1 MSSKIFPVQRPT
13 VCVIVTLVV
22 AFLAAQVPLP
32 SNRCSVF
39 VALRGT
45 SISHVRNAFGKELV
59 NVYSCACVAQ
69 NELVGLAICD
79 IGNVDKQSRIE
90 SRIVCLLD
98 AVEDVVRLPHSLSE
112 PAVVGLE
119 DLVAVFCSGQLW
131 PHKSQRQCSP
141 TIEVPLQ
148 RTTLPLNCP
157 SLLGILIRIKIP
169 CESIFFLIHRF
180 IVRRTCRIRLLGPSP
195 FVCS

>member
-1 MSSKIFPVQRPT
+1 MSPKYLPLQRSAICIAFTFIVAVLSAFIPPSASRSGIF
-13 VCVIVTLVV
+13 I
-22 AFLAAQVPLP
+22 AFQ
-32 SNRCSVF
+32 
-39 VALRGT
+39 GT
-45 SISHVRNAFGKELV
+45 SSSHERDAFRKKLV
-59 NVYSCACVAQ
+59 NIHSCACVTQ
-69 NELVGLAICD
+69 HELIGLAVCD
-79 IGNVDKQSRIE
+79 IGNVDKQSRVE
-90 SRIVCLLD
+90 SGIVCLLD